1 MGLSHSVAVPGGGT
15 EGYHVLRVQDNSPGK
30 TAGLEA
36 FFDFILAIGNTRLDQ
51 DNDTLK
57 ELLKANIDKE
67 IQMTVYS
74 SKTQNIRLVDIM
86 PSSTWGGQGLL
97 GVSIRFC
104 SFEGANEN
112 VWHILEVHPSS
123 PAEEAGFIP
132 FTDYIIGADSILHE
146 SEDLFTLIE
155 SHEGRPLKMY
165 VYNTDLDRCR
175 EVTITPNSKWG
186 GEGSLGCGIG
196 YGYLHRIPIRMMPS
210 DAKGPLNG
218 EAQSVPVVPVG
229 TAAMFPTTTTATQNS
244 MVGSTVDMTNAN
256 RSVPFIPMVP
266 PLANTFATP
275 ASNAVHDLL
284 TVSQPTNT
292 MIATATTTP
301 AVGDLANQFANLST
315 GMVPTDQ
322 VNNNVETQTTPLQP
336 TYNDNAVQQGEVAS
350 PPIHIGPAIY
360 TPPAGAVEPVQT
372 PSTNGDTVPP
382 QQVPLANLPYP
393 TSSVPLLPTG
403 ANPYSMASTVPPPST
418 LASDFYQIYGSTA
431 APTSSGTGIV
441 SSANSYAMST
451 TIDFL
456 QSQQQQ
462 PSMQPQQPWG
472 SQPPI
477 QMYST
482 YPQVQPIPD
491 PSQSPAHH
499 QPAGAGGSVPAAS
512 SLFQSNA
519 VTTPISLPGMPPI
532 TVSATIQ
539 PEALRGLQFTNAP
552 VSGAQQQPPLMTM
565 PPTLQ

>member
-57 ELLKANIDKE
+57 ELLKGNIDKE

-74 SKTQNIRLVDIM
+74 SKTQNIRLVDIT

-123 PAEEAGFIP
+123 PAEEAGLIP

-210 DAKGPLNG
+210 DGKVPLNTG
-218 EAQSVPVVPVG
+218 AQSVPVVPVG
-229 TAAMFPTTTTATQNS
+229 SAATFPTGASTAS
-244 MVGSTVDMTNAN
+244 AMAGSTVDTTNAN

-266 PLANTFATP
+266 PLANTFAP
-275 ASNAVHDLL
+275 QANNAVHDLL

-292 MIATATTTP
+292 MTATATTTP
-301 AVGDLANQFANLST
+301 AMGDLTNQFATLST
-315 GMVPTDQ
+315 ATGPTDQ
-322 VNNNVETQTTPLQP
+322 VNNNVETQTTPTQA
-336 TYNDNAVQQGEVAS
+336 TYNNNAGQPGEVAS
-350 PPIHIGPAIY
+350 PPIHVGPAIY
-360 TPPAGAVEPVQT
+360 TPPAGLVEQVPIAA
-372 PSTNGDTVPP
+372 TNGDSMAA
-382 QQVPLANLPYP
+382 QQQAPPLANLSYP
-393 TSSVPLLPTG
+393 TSSVPTLPTG
-403 ANPYSMASTVPPPST
+403 ANPYSKASTMPPPST
-418 LASDFYQIYGSTA
+418 LASDFYQVYGSSVVPATSNTVP
-431 APTSSGTGIV
+431 PT
-441 SSANSYAMST
+441 ANSYPMST

-456 QSQQQQ
+456 QSQQQ
-462 PSMQPQQPWG
+462 PMQQQPWG
-472 SQPPI
+472 AQPPI

-482 YPQVQPIPD
+482 YPQVQPIPE
-491 PSQSPAHH
+491 PSPAH
-499 QPAGAGGSVPAAS
+499 QPAAAGGTVPAAS

-552 VSGAQQQPPLMTM
+552 IAPTGQQQPPLMTM

>member
-1 MGLSHSVAVPGGGT
+1 MGLSHSITVPGGGT

-57 ELLKANIDKE
+57 ELLKGNIDKE

-74 SKTQNIRLVDIM
+74 SKTQNIRLVDIT

-123 PAEEAGFIP
+123 PAEEAGLIP

-175 EVTITPNSKWG
+175 EVTITPNTTWG

-196 YGYLHRIPIRMMPS
+196 YGYLHRIPIRMLPS
-210 DAKGPLNG
+210 DAKVPLSTA
-218 EAQSVPVVPVG
+218 AQTVPLAPVGAGALFTGASVP
-229 TAAMFPTTTTATQNS
+229 
-244 MVGSTVDMTNAN
+244 STVAGAVPNVVDSTNAN
-256 RSVPFIPMVP
+256 RSLPFIPMVP
-266 PLANTFATP
+266 PLANTFAP
-275 ASNAVHDLL
+275 QVNNAAHDLL
-284 TVSQPTNT
+284 TVSQPSNT
-292 MIATATTTP
+292 MTATATTTT
-301 AVGDLANQFANLST
+301 GDVAGGLVNQFANLST
-315 GMVPTDQ
+315 STGQTDQ
-322 VNNNVETQTTPLQP
+322 ANNNVETQTTPTQAA
-336 TYNDNAVQQGEVAS
+336 YNNNTAQLGGVAS
-350 PPIHIGPAIY
+350 PPIHVGPAIY
-360 TPPAGAVEPVQT
+360 TPPAKPIEAPVSSISSYEPAQPV
-372 PSTNGDTVPP
+372 PSST
-382 QQVPLANLPYP
+382 QVPLMNLSYP
-393 TSSVPLLPTG
+393 AASTPSFPTMT
-403 ANPYSMASTVPPPST
+403 NPYSMASTVPPPST
-418 LASDFYQIYGSTA
+418 LASDFYQMYGSPVQQASNMGTTTA
-431 APTSSGTGIV
+431 NNYT
-441 SSANSYAMST
+441 MST
-451 TIDFL
+451 TIDFM
-456 QSQQQQ
+456 QSEQQ
-462 PSMQPQQPWG
+462 PMQPQQTWVQ
-472 SQPPI
+472 SPI

-482 YPQVQPIPD
+482 YPQVQPVQD
-491 PSQSPAHH
+491 PSQSPSHL
-499 QPAGAGGSVPAAS
+499 PDGSSVPAS
-512 SLFQSNA
+512 TLFQSNA

-552 VSGAQQQPPLMTM
+552 VGTASSVTGQQSL
-565 PPTLQ
+565 PTLQ